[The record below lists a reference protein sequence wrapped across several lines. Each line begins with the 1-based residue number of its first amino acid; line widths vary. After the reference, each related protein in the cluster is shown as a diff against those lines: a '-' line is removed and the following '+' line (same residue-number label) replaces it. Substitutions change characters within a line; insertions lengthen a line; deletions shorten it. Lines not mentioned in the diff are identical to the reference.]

1 MTASNYRN
9 QLVSQLTEL
18 RDEFSTKSL
27 WWSVLDDAIKHIRLN
42 PPESISDL
50 ARKFQPF
57 TIPAKQDAPQK
68 PPLTLVQYCLKRVP
82 KGDLSILTQE
92 DVIGLISEYL
102 EVA

>member
-1 MTASNYRN
+1 MAVSNYRN

-18 RDEFSTKSL
+18 RDEFSAKSL

-50 ARKFQPF
+50 ASRFKPF
-57 TIPAKQDAPQK
+57 TIATKQDAPQK
-68 PPLTLVQYCLKRVP
+68 PPLTLEEWCIKRVN
-82 KGDLSILTQE
+82 GSLGILTAE

-102 EVA
+102 EIA